1 MFRIIIFLCLVIGG
15 LALFV
20 VDNWLPVLPLVFL
33 GMKTPPLPLA
43 LWIVGAVGAGVL
55 TSISL
60 RLPNY
65 LAWRYSSR
73 NSEPPD
79 DEPLFSEYS
88 RGESYQTQT
97 RQDKTRERPASKQT
111 SKDDTSSDWEESS
124 SQEWDFE
131 EDQNSD
137 RVSSGRQGVKQDST
151 SHTTKGD
158 PTSYDL
164 SEEPESSDQSDSVYS
179 YGYRKPGNSGVGK
192 SETVYDAKYR
202 VINPPYKTVAKQTEE
217 DEEDWGFEDDEDFQ

>member
-33 GMKTPPLPLA
+33 GIKTPPLPLA

-65 LAWRYSSR
+65 LAWRYSR
-73 NSEPPD
+73 GNYEAPD

-88 RGESYQTQT
+88 RRESYHTQT

-111 SKDDTSSDWEESS
+111 SKNDTSSDWEESS

-151 SHTTKGD
+151 SHTTKRD
-158 PTSYDL
+158 PTSDDL

-179 YGYRKPGNSGVGK
+179 YSYRKPGNSGVGK

-202 VINPPYKTVAKQTEE
+202 VINPPYKTVAKQPEE
-217 DEEDWGFEDDEDFQ
+217 DEEDWGFEDDEDFE

>member
-1 MFRIIIFLCLVIGG
+1 
-15 LALFV
+15 
-20 VDNWLPVLPLVFL
+20 
-33 GMKTPPLPLA
+33 MKTPPLPLA
-43 LWIVGAVGAGVL
+43 LWIVGAIGAGVL

-65 LAWRYSSR
+65 LAWRYSRR
-73 NSEPPD
+73 NSESPD
-79 DEPLFSEYS
+79 NEPLFSEYS
-88 RGESYQTQT
+88 RRESYQTQT

-111 SKDDTSSDWEESS
+111 SKDDPVSDWEESS

-131 EDQNSD
+131 EDHDSD

-151 SHTTKGD
+151 SHTTKAD

-164 SEEPESSDQSDSVYS
+164 SEEPDSSDQSGSVYS
-179 YGYRKPGNSGVGK
+179 YSYRKPGNSGVGK

-202 VINPPYKTVAKQTEE
+202 VINPPYKTVAKQSEE
-217 DEEDWGFEDDEDFQ
+217 EEEEEDWGFEDDEDFE

>member
-65 LAWRYSSR
+65 LAWRYSRR

-79 DEPLFSEYS
+79 NEPLFSEYS
-88 RGESYQTQT
+88 RRESNQTQT
-97 RQDKTRERPASKQT
+97 RQHKTRERPASKET
-111 SKDDTSSDWEESS
+111 SKDDPVSDWEESS
-124 SQEWDFE
+124 SKDWDFDK
-131 EDQNSD
+131 DQDSD

-151 SHTTKGD
+151 SHTTIAD

-164 SEEPESSDQSDSVYS
+164 SKELESSDQSDSVYS
-179 YGYRKPGNSGVGK
+179 YSYRKPGNSGVGK
-192 SETVYDAKYR
+192 SETVYDAKFR
-202 VINPPYKTVAKQTEE
+202 VINPPYKTVAKQPEE
-217 DEEDWGFEDDEDFQ
+217 DEEDWGFEDDEDFE

>member
-65 LAWRYSSR
+65 LAWRYSRR

-88 RGESYQTQT
+88 RRESYQTQT
-97 RQDKTRERPASKQT
+97 RQDKTRERPASKQK

-124 SQEWDFE
+124 SKEWHFE

-158 PTSYDL
+158 PTSDDL
-164 SEEPESSDQSDSVYS
+164 SEEPETSDQSDSVYS
-179 YGYRKPGNSGVGK
+179 YSYRKPGNSGVGK

-202 VINPPYKTVAKQTEE
+202 VINPPYKTVAKQPEE
-217 DEEDWGFEDDEDFQ
+217 DEEDWGFEDDEEFE

>member
-1 MFRIIIFLCLVIGG
+1 M
-15 LALFV
+15 ALFV

-65 LAWRYSSR
+65 LAWRYSRR

-79 DEPLFSEYS
+79 NEPLFSEYS
-88 RGESYQTQT
+88 RRESNQTQT
-97 RQDKTRERPASKQT
+97 RQHKTRERPASKET
-111 SKDDTSSDWEESS
+111 SKDDPVSDWEESS
-124 SQEWDFE
+124 SKDWDFDK
-131 EDQNSD
+131 DQDSD

-151 SHTTKGD
+151 SHTTIAD

-164 SEEPESSDQSDSVYS
+164 SKELESSDQSDSVYS
-179 YGYRKPGNSGVGK
+179 YSYRKPGNSGVGK
-192 SETVYDAKYR
+192 SETVYDAKFR
-202 VINPPYKTVAKQTEE
+202 VINPPYKTVAKQPEE
-217 DEEDWGFEDDEDFQ
+217 DEEDWGFEDDEDFE

>member
-1 MFRIIIFLCLVIGG
+1 M
-15 LALFV
+15 ALFV

-65 LAWRYSSR
+65 LAWRYSRR

-79 DEPLFSEYS
+79 NEPLFSEYS
-88 RGESYQTQT
+88 RRESNQTQT
-97 RQDKTRERPASKQT
+97 RQHKTRERSASKET
-111 SKDDTSSDWEESS
+111 SKDDPVSDWEESS
-124 SQEWDFE
+124 SKDWDFDK
-131 EDQNSD
+131 DQDSD

-151 SHTTKGD
+151 SHTTIAD

-164 SEEPESSDQSDSVYS
+164 SKELESSDQSDSVYS
-179 YGYRKPGNSGVGK
+179 YSYRKPGNSGVGK
-192 SETVYDAKYR
+192 SETVYDAKFR
-202 VINPPYKTVAKQTEE
+202 VINPPYKTVAKQPEE
-217 DEEDWGFEDDEDFQ
+217 DEEDWGFEDDEDFE